1 MRFGA
6 DDHNIGAIDPLAG
19 SAVLDCRDSAKKH
32 FTEYETSPPLP
43 NFRYHATLM
52 PHKRFDTI
60 RAGAPHRQGTRTVM
74 LDPDV
79 KQRVIEEYRTH
90 ETDTGSTELQVAML
104 TERIRQVTD
113 HLRTHRKDVHSRRG
127 LVTMVSKRRRLLNY
141 LSREDVGRYQSL
153 IGRLGLRR

>member
-1 MRFGA
+1 MMRAGPSFIANLGVPSGIPAQDAITAQGTPLFANPNRTTNPSLRFGA
-6 DDHNIGAIDPLAG
+6 DDHNIGAINPLAG
-19 SAVLDCRDSAKKH
+19 SAVLDCRDSAKKY

-52 PHKRFDTI
+52 LHKRFDTI

-113 HLRTHRKDVHSRRG
+113 HLRT
-127 LVTMVSKRRRLLNY
+127 
-141 LSREDVGRYQSL
+141 
-153 IGRLGLRR
+153 